1 MNEKDPLA
9 DHSVCYYDLAKGAVV
24 GGIEGR
30 PAKLKARPGSV
41 VRMTVDFDLCVVA
54 VWIDEAQACVIHLTD
69 DLLNKPQALYPC
81 VLFSREKQSFSLLS
95 AALREGSHLGD
106 VLGGDCK
113 LREALNRLSD
123 MFLQREN
130 AYRRDYEERTTVLEK
145 AHVGMQWRRDG

>member
-69 DLLNKPQALYPC
+69 DLLNKPLCSVQSRKTVVLAAVRRAARGQSPGRRVGRRLQAARGPQPPERH
-81 VLFSREKQSFSLLS
+81 VPPARERVP
-95 AALREGSHLGD
+95 ARLRGANDRSGEGSRGHA
-106 VLGGDCK
+106 V
-113 LREALNRLSD
+113 EA
-123 MFLQREN
+123 
-130 AYRRDYEERTTVLEK
+130 
-145 AHVGMQWRRDG
+145 